1 MKNILFIS
9 LMLVFSLAWAQD
21 DEEEQ
26 EPEGERITVNTI
38 ITDAPDDLAKDT
50 LLVPRFD
57 LMMPEVGATG
67 ERRKF
72 IASVNSYARKSN
84 SYLKEILDKNYPYP
98 YRLVGLSEVDSL
110 KDAGKRYFLD
120 LVLMPKQMERV
131 KKEAMVSAYRK
142 YRTANKM
149 YNNRDPQFHYYFYIR
164 NLQTDDAYVNSR
176 LRGNL
181 EVYPAVKATLVQAV
195 KDSQM

>member
-1 MKNILFIS
+1 
-9 LMLVFSLAWAQD
+9 MLVFSLAWAQD

-38 ITDAPDDLAKDT
+38 ITDAPGDLAKDT

-181 EVYPAVKATLVQAV
+181 EVYPAVKATLLQAV